1 MKQKIIKL
9 IKNHI
14 IDDDIILQKPKKE
27 EFGHFA
33 VPIFKYAKELKKN
46 PMEYAKELC
55 EKFDCYEEFES
66 VEAIS
71 GFVNF
76 KLSDEIMDILSNQV
90 FEHVFNPNEFL
101 KEINRVTKM
110 GGVFM
115 TVPFVWD
122 EHE

>member
-14 IDDDIILQKPKKE
+14 IDDEIILQKPKKE

-33 VPIFKYAKELKKN
+33 IPVFKYAKQQNKN

-55 EKFDCYEEFES
+55 NQFECYDEFEN
-66 VEAIS
+66 VEAIG

-90 FEHVFNPNEFL
+90 LNEKGNFG
-101 KEINRVTKM
+101 KGEK
-110 GGVFM
+110 
-115 TVPFVWD
+115 
-122 EHE
+122 